1 MSSLAQA
8 ADQAVRTSAATR
20 PPRIFPLILA
30 TGASQALLV
39 VLAPTLVQIG
49 RELGASAGAAGQ
61 ARSVTACV
69 ALVASLALTGR
80 AGALNV
86 PRLLQVGAALA
97 VVACAGVAAAQSL
110 TLFLAAHVLIGL
122 AFACLLSAGFA
133 GVAAFPPHRRAW
145 AMGGVASANAAA
157 WIVVNPLA
165 GMLTG
170 WLSWR
175 AAEAVP
181 AAFAL
186 GALLTAHTAVQAPSG
201 RGALP
206 LRALLTDV
214 SARRWLGAELIAY
227 GAWTAFLSF
236 SGAFFVEI
244 LGVHEAEAG
253 WLLAVGPAG
262 YIVASMGT
270 GRLTRFVS
278 RRHLIAAAALVM
290 AVLLPALLTLT
301 RPVTAAALCCLI
313 GFAAGIRTPV
323 SGGLG
328 MDQVPG
334 HPGSMMIARTAVI
347 QAGYLVGAA
356 AGGAVI
362 SGPGY
367 GVLGLV
373 LAAALTASSLLVLR
387 VDDQNYRAGHEAGGP
402 LLRPGLAADP
412 VGPDAAAVRRV
423 GGFTTAR
430 ERHRS
435 VSKEEPDVHD
445 DRSHV
450 LPHGA

>member
-122 AFACLLSAGFA
+122 AFACLLSASFA

-278 RRHLIAAAALVM
+278 RRHLIAAAALVI

-301 RPVTAAALCCLI
+301 RPVTAALCCLI

-362 SGPGY
+362 SRPGY
-367 GVLGLV
+367 GVLSLV

-402 LLRPGLAADP
+402 LLRPGLAADA